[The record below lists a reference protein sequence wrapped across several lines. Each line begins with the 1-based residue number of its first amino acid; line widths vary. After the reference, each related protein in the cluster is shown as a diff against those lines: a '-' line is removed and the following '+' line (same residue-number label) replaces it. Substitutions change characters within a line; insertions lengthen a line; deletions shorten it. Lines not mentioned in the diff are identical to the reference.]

1 MDGYEDKKHED
12 DQQIAVAN
20 ESTQNTETETNFED
34 KSPEAEEMREL
45 QSSIENTE
53 EEEEGQEQAAIVG
66 NTGGAEA
73 LTKMADMLDALLVD
87 EQTAELGLTDEEV
100 AHFKEITAGARNYAA
115 QNKAM
120 LVDDLTKVS
129 AEVAHHLGSG
139 VATYS
144 VTDDFIYLLSGP
156 DNHDALNTIV
166 HEVSHALSK
175 DSPDT
180 LKLLAL
186 NPEHSQLE
194 DKEGEPGKKE
204 YTTPEE
210 QLLGLDFNLS
220 LARVELKGEID
231 GEIAENISKNEEDHK
246 NNYRIPIEAWR
257 SGKYRGG
264 SPQAALDEWDKIINE
279 ISDETSLLQLKQ
291 PDYSD
296 DAELYLRGEIDF
308 PDAKSYRI

>member
-1 MDGYEDKKHED
+1 MDEYDNKKKESE
-12 DQQIAVAN
+12 QQAVN
-20 ESTQNTETETNFED
+20 NDTSQKNTEETDTEVQDN
-34 KSPEAEEMREL
+34 SAEAVEMREFE
-45 QSSIENTE
+45 SNIENT
-53 EEEEGQEQAAIVG
+53 EEEGQEQAAISG
-66 NTGGAEA
+66 NAGGAEA
-73 LTKMADMLDALLVD
+73 LTKMADMLDALLTD
-87 EQTAELGLTDEEV
+87 EQTAELGLTDEEKL
-100 AHFKEITAGARNYAA
+100 HFQEITAGARNYAA
-115 QNKAM
+115 KNKAM

-180 LKLLAL
+180 TMLLTL

-264 SPQAALDEWDKIINE
+264 SAQAALDEWDKIINE
-279 ISDETSLLQLKQ
+279 VSKETSLLQLKQ
-291 PDYSD
+291 PDYNEA
-296 DAELYLRGEIDF
+296 AEQYLIGDRDF
-308 PDAKSYRI
+308 PVAKKYRL